1 MSLFHLIAPS
11 GYCINQQAAL
21 RGVQR
26 LTDAGH
32 QVENDEVIR
41 RRYQRFAGTDAE
53 RLADVNSLASLTSPD
68 TIVMPVR
75 GGYGTIV
82 MPVRGWRGGYGAS
95 RLLDRIDWQ
104 ALASRQQRDPLLIC
118 GHSDFTAIQAGL
130 LAQANVITFS
140 GPMLAAN
147 FGAETLNTFTEQHF
161 WLALRKAQF
170 TVEWQGDGPQCDAQ
184 GTLWGGNLAMLISL
198 IDTPWMP
205 TIDKGILVLED
216 VNEHPFRV
224 ERMLLQLEYA
234 GILNRQSAIVLG
246 SFSGAAP
253 IVLGSFSFSGAAPN
267 EYDAGYSLE
276 SVYAF
281 LRSRLS
287 VPLITGLD
295 FGHEQRT
302 VTLPIGANATLKN
315 TRQGTQ
321 LTLSGHP
328 TLQL

>member
-41 RRYQRFAGTDAE
+41 RRYQRFAGTDTE

-75 GGYGTIV
+75 GGYG
-82 MPVRGWRGGYGAS
+82 AS
-95 RLLDRIDWQ
+95 RLLERIDWQ

-170 TVEWQGDGPQCDAQ
+170 TVEWQGDGPQCDVQ

-198 IDTPWMP
+198 IGTPWMP

-246 SFSGAAP
+246 
-253 IVLGSFSFSGAAPN
+253 SFSGAAPN

>member
-75 GGYGTIV
+75 GGYG
-82 MPVRGWRGGYGAS
+82 AS

-118 GHSDFTAIQAGL
+118 GHSDFTAIQTGL

-170 TVEWQGDGPQCDAQ
+170 TVEWQGDGPQCEVQ

-198 IDTPWMP
+198 IGTPWMP

-234 GILNRQSAIVLG
+234 GILNRQSAIILG
-246 SFSGAAP
+246 
-253 IVLGSFSFSGAAPN
+253 SFSGAAPN

>member
-53 RLADVNSLASLTSPD
+53 RLADINSLASLTTPD
-68 TIVMPVR
+68 TIVMPV
-75 GGYGTIV
+75 
-82 MPVRGWRGGYGAS
+82 RGGYGAS

-104 ALASRQQRDPLLIC
+104 TLASRQQREPLLIC
-118 GHSDFTAIQAGL
+118 GHSDFTAIQAGF

-161 WLALRKAQF
+161 WLALRNAQF
-170 TVEWQGDGPQCDAQ
+170 TVAWQGDGPQCDVQ

-198 IDTPWMP
+198 IGTPWMP

-234 GILNRQSAIVLG
+234 GILNRQSAIILG
-246 SFSGAAP
+246 
-253 IVLGSFSFSGAAPN
+253 SFSGAAPN

-302 VTLPIGANATLKN
+302 VTLPIGANATLKH

-328 TLQL
+328 TLKL

>member
-21 RGVQR
+21 RGVHR
-26 LTDAGH
+26 LIDAGH
-32 QVENDEVIR
+32 QVENDGVIR

-75 GGYGTIV
+75 GGYG
-82 MPVRGWRGGYGAS
+82 AS

-104 ALASRQQRDPLLIC
+104 ALATRQQRDPLLIC

-170 TVEWQGDGPQCDAQ
+170 TVEWQGDGPQCDVQ

-198 IDTPWMP
+198 IGTPWMP

-246 SFSGAAP
+246 
-253 IVLGSFSFSGAAPN
+253 SFSGAAPN

>member
-68 TIVMPVR
+68 TIVMPV
-75 GGYGTIV
+75 
-82 MPVRGWRGGYGAS
+82 RGGYGAS

-170 TVEWQGDGPQCDAQ
+170 TVEWQGDGPQCDVQ

-198 IDTPWMP
+198 IGTPWMP

-253 IVLGSFSFSGAAPN
+253 N

-295 FGHEQRT
+295 LGHEQRT

>member
-75 GGYGTIV
+75 GGYG
-82 MPVRGWRGGYGAS
+82 AS

-104 ALASRQQRDPLLIC
+104 AFASRQQRDPLLIC

-170 TVEWQGDGPQCDAQ
+170 TVEWQGDGPQCDVQ

-198 IDTPWMP
+198 IGTPWMP

-246 SFSGAAP
+246 
-253 IVLGSFSFSGAAPN
+253 SFSGAAPN

>member
-41 RRYQRFAGTDAE
+41 RRFQRFAGTDAE

-68 TIVMPVR
+68 TIVMPV
-75 GGYGTIV
+75 
-82 MPVRGWRGGYGAS
+82 RGGYGAS

-170 TVEWQGDGPQCDAQ
+170 TVEWQGDGPQCDVQ

-198 IDTPWMP
+198 IGTPWMP

-253 IVLGSFSFSGAAPN
+253 N

-302 VTLPIGANATLKN
+302 VTFPIGANATLKN

>member
-75 GGYGTIV
+75 GGYG
-82 MPVRGWRGGYGAS
+82 AS

-104 ALASRQQRDPLLIC
+104 SLASRQQRNPLLIC

-170 TVEWQGDGPQCDAQ
+170 TVEWQGDGPQCDVQ

-198 IDTPWMP
+198 IGTPWMP

-246 SFSGAAP
+246 
-253 IVLGSFSFSGAAPN
+253 SFSGAAPN

>member
-32 QVENDEVIR
+32 QVENDGVIR

-68 TIVMPVR
+68 TIVMPV
-75 GGYGTIV
+75 
-82 MPVRGWRGGYGAS
+82 RGGYGAS

-170 TVEWQGDGPQCDAQ
+170 TVEWQGDGPQCDVQ

-198 IDTPWMP
+198 IGTPWMP

-234 GILNRQSAIVLG
+234 GILNRQSAIILG
-246 SFSGAAP
+246 
-253 IVLGSFSFSGAAPN
+253 SFSGAAPN

-281 LRSRLS
+281 LRARLS

>member
-11 GYCINQQAAL
+11 CYCINQQAAL

-41 RRYQRFAGTDAE
+41 RRFQRFAGTDAE

-68 TIVMPVR
+68 TIVMPV
-75 GGYGTIV
+75 
-82 MPVRGWRGGYGAS
+82 RGGYGAS

-170 TVEWQGDGPQCDAQ
+170 TVEWQGDGPQCDVQ

-198 IDTPWMP
+198 IGTPWMP

-246 SFSGAAP
+246 
-253 IVLGSFSFSGAAPN
+253 SFSGAAPN

-328 TLQL
+328 TL

>member
-75 GGYGTIV
+75 GGYG
-82 MPVRGWRGGYGAS
+82 AS

-147 FGAETLNTFTEQHF
+147 FGAETLNSFTEQHF

-170 TVEWQGDGPQCDAQ
+170 TVEWQGDGPQCDVQ

-198 IDTPWMP
+198 IGTPWMP

-246 SFSGAAP
+246 
-253 IVLGSFSFSGAAPN
+253 SFSGAAPN

>member
-68 TIVMPVR
+68 TIVMPV
-75 GGYGTIV
+75 
-82 MPVRGWRGGYGAS
+82 RGGYGAS

-170 TVEWQGDGPQCDAQ
+170 TVEWQGDGPQCDVQ

-198 IDTPWMP
+198 IGTPWMP

-246 SFSGAAP
+246 
-253 IVLGSFSFSGAAPN
+253 SFSGAAPN

-321 LTLSGHP
+321 LTLSSHP

>member
-32 QVENDEVIR
+32 QVENNEVIR
-41 RRYQRFAGTDAE
+41 RRYQRFAGTDTE

-68 TIVMPVR
+68 TIVMPV
-75 GGYGTIV
+75 
-82 MPVRGWRGGYGAS
+82 RGGYGAS

-170 TVEWQGDGPQCDAQ
+170 TVEWQGDGPQCDVQ

-198 IDTPWMP
+198 IGTPWMP

-246 SFSGAAP
+246 
-253 IVLGSFSFSGAAPN
+253 SFSGAAPN

>member
-68 TIVMPVR
+68 TIVMPV
-75 GGYGTIV
+75 
-82 MPVRGWRGGYGAS
+82 RGGYGAS

-170 TVEWQGDGPQCDAQ
+170 TVEWQGDGPQCDVQ

-198 IDTPWMP
+198 IGTPWMP

-253 IVLGSFSFSGAAPN
+253 N
-267 EYDAGYSLE
+267 EYDVGYSLE

>member
-75 GGYGTIV
+75 GGYG
-82 MPVRGWRGGYGAS
+82 AS

-130 LAQANVITFS
+130 LTQANVITFS

-170 TVEWQGDGPQCDAQ
+170 TVEWQGDGPQCDVQ

-198 IDTPWMP
+198 IGTPWMP

-234 GILNRQSAIVLG
+234 GVLNRQSAIVLG
-246 SFSGAAP
+246 
-253 IVLGSFSFSGAAPN
+253 SFSGAAPN

>member
-41 RRYQRFAGTDAE
+41 RHYQRFAGTDAE

-68 TIVMPVR
+68 TIVMPV
-75 GGYGTIV
+75 
-82 MPVRGWRGGYGAS
+82 RGGYGAS

-170 TVEWQGDGPQCDAQ
+170 TVEWQGDGTQCEVQ

-198 IDTPWMP
+198 IGTPWMP
-205 TIDKGILVLED
+205 AIEKGILVLED

-234 GILNRQSAIVLG
+234 GILNRQSAIILG
-246 SFSGAAP
+246 
-253 IVLGSFSFSGAAPN
+253 SFSGAAPN

>member
-41 RRYQRFAGTDAE
+41 RRYQRFAGTDSE

-75 GGYGTIV
+75 GGYG
-82 MPVRGWRGGYGAS
+82 AS

-104 ALASRQQRDPLLIC
+104 ELASRQQCDPLLIC

-170 TVEWQGDGPQCDAQ
+170 TVEWQGDGPQCDVQ

-198 IDTPWMP
+198 IGTPWMP

-246 SFSGAAP
+246 
-253 IVLGSFSFSGAAPN
+253 SFSGAAPN

>member
-75 GGYGTIV
+75 GGYG
-82 MPVRGWRGGYGAS
+82 AS

-104 ALASRQQRDPLLIC
+104 SLASRQQRNPLLIC

-198 IDTPWMP
+198 IGTPWMP

-234 GILNRQSAIVLG
+234 GVLNRQSAIVLG
-246 SFSGAAP
+246 
-253 IVLGSFSFSGAAPN
+253 SFSGAAPN

>member
-75 GGYGTIV
+75 GGYG
-82 MPVRGWRGGYGAS
+82 AS

-104 ALASRQQRDPLLIC
+104 AFASRQQRDPLLIC

-130 LAQANVITFS
+130 LAQANAITFS

-170 TVEWQGDGPQCDAQ
+170 TVEWQGDGPQCDVQ

-198 IDTPWMP
+198 IGTPWMP

-246 SFSGAAP
+246 
-253 IVLGSFSFSGAAPN
+253 SFSGAAPN

>member
-75 GGYGTIV
+75 GGYG
-82 MPVRGWRGGYGAS
+82 AS

-104 ALASRQQRDPLLIC
+104 SLASRQQHNPLLIC

-170 TVEWQGDGPQCDAQ
+170 TVEWQGDGPQCNAQ

-198 IDTPWMP
+198 IGTPWMP

-216 VNEHPFRV
+216 VNERPFRV

-246 SFSGAAP
+246 
-253 IVLGSFSFSGAAPN
+253 SFSGAAPN

>member
-75 GGYGTIV
+75 GGYG
-82 MPVRGWRGGYGAS
+82 AS

-104 ALASRQQRDPLLIC
+104 ALASRQQRNPLLIC

-147 FGAETLNTFTEQHF
+147 FGAEKLNTFTEQHF

-170 TVEWQGDGPQCDAQ
+170 TVEWQGDGPQCDVQ

-198 IDTPWMP
+198 IGTPWMP

-246 SFSGAAP
+246 
-253 IVLGSFSFSGAAPN
+253 SFSGAAPN

>member
-75 GGYGTIV
+75 GGYG
-82 MPVRGWRGGYGAS
+82 AS

-104 ALASRQQRDPLLIC
+104 SLASRQQRNPLLIC

-170 TVEWQGDGPQCDAQ
+170 TVEWQGDGPQCDVQ

-198 IDTPWMP
+198 IGTPWMP

-246 SFSGAAP
+246 SFSGAT
-253 IVLGSFSFSGAAPN
+253 PN
-267 EYDAGYSLE
+267 EYAAGYSLE

>member
-53 RLADVNSLASLTSPD
+53 RLADINSLASLTTPD
-68 TIVMPVR
+68 TIVMPV
-75 GGYGTIV
+75 
-82 MPVRGWRGGYGAS
+82 RGGYGAS

-104 ALASRQQRDPLLIC
+104 TLASRQQREPLLIC

-161 WLALRKAQF
+161 WLALRNAQF
-170 TVEWQGDGPQCDAQ
+170 TVAWQGDGPQCDVQ

-198 IDTPWMP
+198 IGTPWMP

-234 GILNRQSAIVLG
+234 GILNRQSAIILG
-246 SFSGAAP
+246 
-253 IVLGSFSFSGAAPN
+253 SFSGAAPN

-302 VTLPIGANATLKN
+302 VTLPIGANATLKH

-328 TLQL
+328 TLKL

>member
-75 GGYGTIV
+75 GGYG
-82 MPVRGWRGGYGAS
+82 AS

-104 ALASRQQRDPLLIC
+104 SLASRQQRNPLLIC

-198 IDTPWMP
+198 IGTPWMP

-216 VNEHPFRV
+216 VNERPFRV

-246 SFSGAAP
+246 
-253 IVLGSFSFSGAAPN
+253 SFSGAAPN

>member
-41 RRYQRFAGTDAE
+41 RRFQRFAGTDAE

-68 TIVMPVR
+68 TIVMPV
-75 GGYGTIV
+75 
-82 MPVRGWRGGYGAS
+82 RGGYGAS

-170 TVEWQGDGPQCDAQ
+170 TVEWQGDGPQCDVQ

-198 IDTPWMP
+198 IGTPWMP
-205 TIDKGILVLED
+205 AIDKGILVLED

-246 SFSGAAP
+246 
-253 IVLGSFSFSGAAPN
+253 SFSGAAPN

-328 TLQL
+328 TL

>member
-75 GGYGTIV
+75 GGYG
-82 MPVRGWRGGYGAS
+82 AS

-104 ALASRQQRDPLLIC
+104 SLASRQQRNPLLIC

-170 TVEWQGDGPQCDAQ
+170 TVEWQGDGPQCDVQ

-198 IDTPWMP
+198 IGTPWMP

-246 SFSGAAP
+246 SFSGAT
-253 IVLGSFSFSGAAPN
+253 PN

-315 TRQGTQ
+315 TRQWTQ

>member
-68 TIVMPVR
+68 TIVMPV
-75 GGYGTIV
+75 
-82 MPVRGWRGGYGAS
+82 RGGYGAS

-170 TVEWQGDGPQCDAQ
+170 TVEWQGDGPQCDVQ

-198 IDTPWMP
+198 IGTPWMP

-234 GILNRQSAIVLG
+234 GILNRQSAIILG
-246 SFSGAAP
+246 
-253 IVLGSFSFSGAAPN
+253 SFSGAAPN

-328 TLQL
+328 TL

>member
-75 GGYGTIV
+75 GGYG
-82 MPVRGWRGGYGAS
+82 AS

-130 LAQANVITFS
+130 LAQVNIITFS

-170 TVEWQGDGPQCDAQ
+170 TVEWQGDGPQCDVQ

-198 IDTPWMP
+198 IGTPWMP

-246 SFSGAAP
+246 
-253 IVLGSFSFSGAAPN
+253 SFSGAAPN